1 MWSAVVTKQYK
12 LHFIRLIACI
22 CHTHLIYSLIS
33 AMLITQGYDGNHRW
47 RLKALDI
54 DMIEINLTFEQITQR
69 ATIKSLTFTSTEY
82 RYNNYFI
89 ESTCAHLCGGLLCV
103 AFCPSVRLCQMIF
116 FNDFFYFI
124 FCIDVIKRSKVK
136 RVKVKGH
143 KRSRSK
149 VRVKG
154 QGHY

>member
-69 ATIKSLTFTSTEY
+69 ATIKVWHLQVLNPGITVI
-82 RYNNYFI
+82 YFYTLFYTLHI
-89 ESTCAHLCGGLLCV
+89 DCKKTLLY
-103 AFCPSVRLCQMIF
+103 
-116 FNDFFYFI
+116 YFI
-124 FCIDVIKRSKVK
+124 FFVHYSSYSVWRISKT
-136 RVKVKGH
+136 RVDQTEVFTCMGMVMEDRDQRKLLYPV
-143 KRSRSK
+143 
-149 VRVKG
+149 VC
-154 QGHY
+154 